1 MLRQELAGDDGDDA
15 RVLDAFDV
23 SIEVIL
29 AWAIGLRRI
38 AMCSIPGSLMS
49 SM

>member
-1 MLRQELAGDDGDDA
+1 MTTATTPGSA
-15 RVLDAFDV
+15 AAFDV
-23 SIEVIL
+23 SIEVIV